1 MRRTLLSATAI
12 GMLLGISAWGQS
24 KHSDVGTWDVDISQS
39 TFGSEP
45 APKSITVVILKDTPQ
60 MLSWRV
66 HGVDDKGKA
75 FAYSWSGPEDG
86 TMHPVMQNGK
96 EIAKQGAKR
105 EDDGTLLRHGE
116 DPDGSSFD
124 AHDKSS
130 DDGKTI
136 TEEATGKSK
145 DGKESKTKTIYHR
158 VMSTMKATDK
168 KTGA

>member
-12 GMLLGISAWGQS
+12 GVLLSISGWGQS
-24 KHSDVGTWDVDISQS
+24 KHSDVGTWNVDISQS

-45 APKSITVVILKDTPQ
+45 APKSITVVILKDTLQ

-66 HGVDDKGKA
+66 HGIDDKGKA

-96 EIAKQGAKR
+96 EVAKQSAKR

-124 AHDKSS
+124 ARDKSS
-130 DDGKTI
+130 EDGKTI
-136 TEEATGKSK
+136 IEETTAKSK
-145 DGKESKTKTIYHR
+145 DSKESKTKTLYR
-158 VMSTMKATDK
+158 RASAANKAAEK
-168 KTGA
+168 KSGA

>member
-12 GMLLGISAWGQS
+12 GVLLGISAWGQS
-24 KHSDVGTWDVDISQS
+24 KHSDVGSWDVDISES

-66 HGVDDKGKA
+66 HGIDDKGKA

-96 EIAKQGAKR
+96 EVAQQSAKR
-105 EDDGTLLRHGE
+105 EADGTLLRHGE

-124 AHDKSS
+124 ARDKSS

-136 TEEATGKSK
+136 TEEATGKAK
-145 DGKESKTKTIYHR
+145 DGKESKTKTLYR
-158 VMSTMKATDK
+158 RASSPSKAAEK
-168 KTGA
+168 KPAA